1 MSLEEYFYIKDK
13 KIYLHCDSVFL
24 NNNNLSEICEYIY
37 KNFFVNNEI
46 IEIEMYLDNIKIYYF
61 VKNIN
66 TIIKYGKIIKKI
78 FDDKEVYCNIY
89 NHNKNQSITFFIKI
103 INDIDS
109 RAMNRIK
116 VHDLST
122 IKKNIKL

>member
-89 NHNKNQSITFFIKI
+89 NHNKNQ
-103 INDIDS
+103 
-109 RAMNRIK
+109 
-116 VHDLST
+116 
-122 IKKNIKL
+122 